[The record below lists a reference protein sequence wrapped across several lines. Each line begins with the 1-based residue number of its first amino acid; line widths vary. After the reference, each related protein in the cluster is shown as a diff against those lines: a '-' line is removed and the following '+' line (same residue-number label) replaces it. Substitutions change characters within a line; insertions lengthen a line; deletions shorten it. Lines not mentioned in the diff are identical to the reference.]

1 MCEARDRTWK
11 GTIDVTVAIVAIQC
25 RESRLNKGKDVT
37 SAGKH
42 TVKNE
47 HTIIVNY
54 VLTRR
59 PNSLNLDSTIVRIA
73 VLLII

>member
-42 TVKNE
+42 TVKMS
-47 HTIIVNY
+47 VQ
-54 VLTRR
+54 
-59 PNSLNLDSTIVRIA
+59 S
-73 VLLII
+73 